1 MSSLTYSQ
9 LLRRNQ
15 SFRRLWAGQVISE
28 LGNWFNF
35 IAGLGL
41 VRAVSSGAPE
51 ATAILIVARLAP
63 FALFAPFAGALVDR
77 CSRRTVMIASDAAR
91 AVFALGFLLVRTPDD
106 LWIAYVCTVISTLL
120 SAFFEAGK
128 NAALPNVTGDRELLA
143 GNALMTSSR
152 FLLMAVGA
160 ALGGEASARFGYETA
175 FVINAL
181 SFVVSAYSIWLI
193 PEREMRAANDE
204 GGVGGDEAPRAG
216 HAPLFWTDMRE
227 GWAYISQQPLLAALI
242 GVNILWATGGG
253 AVNLVY
259 DRLGGVVFAGGEDWN
274 PDQGVAFVYTAVAVG
289 LVVGLMLARR
299 VGTYVEMRGATGAL
313 IGWTLVAH
321 GILFAL
327 AGLMPTLPL
336 AALMIS
342 LSRVLIGIEFAV
354 HETMLMRLLPDNLR
368 GRVFTTD
375 RAAEVFVM
383 SLTGV
388 LAGWSLDGWLTPRS
402 LTIVSGLLSASPGV
416 VWLLLF
422 AAGKLQMPRH
432 TRPSG
437 AEESDDE
444 TRAAFAS

>member
-1 MSSLTYSQ
+1 MSSLTYTQ

-41 VRAVSSGAPE
+41 VRVVSAGAPE

-77 CSRRTVMIASDAAR
+77 WSRRTVMIASDAAR

-143 GNALMTSSR
+143 GNALMMSSR

-181 SFVVSAYSIWLI
+181 SFIVSAYSIWLI
-193 PEREMRAANDE
+193 PEREMRATRDE
-204 GGVGGDEAPRAG
+204 EGKDEERQRASNAPR
-216 HAPLFWTDMRE
+216 FWTDMRE
-227 GWAYISQQPLLAALI
+227 GWVYISHQPLLAALI

-253 AVNLVY
+253 AINLLY
-259 DRLGGVVFAGGEDWN
+259 DRLGSVVFADGGNWK
-274 PDQGVAFVYTAVAVG
+274 PDQGVAFIYTSVAVG
-289 LVVGLMLARR
+289 LVIGMMLARR
-299 VGTYVEMRGATGAL
+299 VGTYVEMHGATAAL
-313 IGWTLVAH
+313 IGWTLIAH

-354 HETMLMRLLPDNLR
+354 HETLMMRLLPDNLR

-402 LTIVSGLLSASPGV
+402 LTVVSGLLSASPGV
-416 VWLLLF
+416 MWLLLF
-422 AAGKLQMPRH
+422 AAGKLQMPRS
-432 TRPSG
+432 TYSG
-437 AEESDDE
+437 DAEDSDAE